1 MWSGIVFPSFGQK
14 RVGHRSSPSR
24 PTSLTNGLG
33 YRREVPPWLGY
44 SDPVTHNEKLS
55 SVYAALDQADEVVEQ
70 LHAGC
75 CEPLRSPRM
84 ETLAATLESARSK
97 LEGIDENNEGG
108 AMAITILEDAGAL
121 LGYLQV
127 GCCAPGRT
135 KLYAEALQSLTKAQR
150 GIHRSLASTD
160 HSSEHH

>member
-1 MWSGIVFPSFGQK
+1 M
-14 RVGHRSSPSR
+14 
-24 PTSLTNGLG
+24 
-33 YRREVPPWLGY
+33 
-44 SDPVTHNEKLS
+44 THNEKLS

-75 CEPLRSPRM
+75 CQPLRSPRM

-108 AMAITILEDAGAL
+108 AMAITILEDAGAQ